1 MKPELHGFKIIK
13 ENLFDIRLKLA
24 EAKMSDLWNMNDLEQ
39 AVKALKNNKS
49 RDPNGWINE
58 LFMDGIAGNNLKL
71 SLLHIFN
78 KIKEENKIPGF
89 IRRADVSTIYKG
101 KGSKKELVNERGIF
115 VVSILRSIL
124 MRLIYSDYYSIL
136 DHSMSD
142 SQIGARRGKNIR
154 NHLWIVH
161 GVISD
166 VLK

>member
-1 MKPELHGFKIIK
+1 
-13 ENLFDIRLKLA
+13 
-24 EAKMSDLWNMNDLEQ
+24 
-39 AVKALKNNKS
+39 
-49 RDPNGWINE
+49 
-58 LFMDGIAGNNLKL
+58 MDGIAGNNLKL

-142 SQIGARRGKNIR
+142 SQIGLKEER
-154 NHLWIVH
+154 
-161 GVISD
+161 ISETICG
-166 VLK
+166 